1 MGKFQKIQAVRE
13 KILAGDQKKKKFEIE
28 RMTFLLGKNSKNGTR
43 KRKVFKDIIQKKISE
58 LKLSPYNSGKEH
70 FRRKYD
76 TKWSV

>member
-1 MGKFQKIQAVRE
+1 
-13 KILAGDQKKKKFEIE
+13 
-28 RMTFLLGKNSKNGTR
+28 MTFLLGKNSKNGTR

>member
-1 MGKFQKIQAVRE
+1 M
-13 KILAGDQKKKKFEIE
+13 ILVGDQKKKKIEIE

-43 KRKVFKDIIQKKISE
+43 KIKVFQDIIQEKISDI
-58 LKLSPYNSGKEH
+58 KPSPYNSGKKH